1 MKTRTPVPVMIVVPC
16 FGYGGL
22 EQVVLHLARGLDR
35 RAFRPSVCSLLEPDA
50 ALLDD
55 LRATGAVC
63 HVLDKG
69 AGVNPVLPLR
79 LARLMRREGIRL
91 VNAHD
96 VGATLYAAPAA
107 RLAGAGRVVHVEH
120 SQILAKR
127 SRRWVFRTLLRDWTD
142 FSVTVSRD
150 LERHFVERLGI
161 ERGRVLT
168 VPNAVDTARF
178 AASPGAREASR
189 AALGIAPGDFVAG
202 SIGRLTEQKGYEH
215 LLRALPA
222 ILSARPAARLVV
234 TGEGELRGGLE
245 ALARSLGVAER
256 VAFTGIRRDV
266 PELLAAFDVFVLPSL
281 WEGQPITLMEAM
293 AAGKAIVATDVGDNA
308 EMLGVA
314 RNAASFGVGMAGR
327 SAAKAVPDAASATG
341 RFATGDR
348 GLVAPAG
355 DPASLAAAIGRLA
368 EDASFA
374 RSLGERAAAHARREF
389 DVGAMVKRYEAV
401 FEAVLD
407 GDIGRLRSGPD
418 GRGGER

>member
-1 MKTRTPVPVMIVVPC
+1 MPVMIVVPC

-35 RAFRPSVCSLLEPDA
+35 RAFRPSVCSLLAPDA

-55 LRATGAVC
+55 LRSTGVAC

-107 RLAGAGRVVHVEH
+107 RLAGAGSVVHVEH

-127 SRRWVFRTLLRDWTD
+127 SRRWAFRALLRDWTD

-161 ERGRVLT
+161 DPARVLT

-178 AASPGAREASR
+178 AAPAGAREAAR
-189 AALGIAPGDFVAG
+189 AALGIAPGDFVVG

-222 ILSARPAARLVV
+222 ILSARPAARLVI
-234 TGEGELRGGLE
+234 TGDGELRGGLE
-245 ALARSLGVAER
+245 ALARSLGVAGR

-266 PELLAAFDVFVLPSL
+266 PAMLAAFDVFALPSL

-308 EMLGVA
+308 EILG
-314 RNAASFGVGMAGR
+314 AA
-327 SAAKAVPDAASATG
+327 PATG
-341 RFATGDR
+341 RFAAGDR
-348 GLVAPAG
+348 GLVTPAG
-355 DPASLAAAIGRLA
+355 DPAVLAAAIGRLA
-368 EDASFA
+368 EDASLA

-389 DVGAMVKRYEAV
+389 DVGAMVARYESV

-407 GDIGRLRSGPD
+407 GDVARLRGP
-418 GRGGER
+418 GRRGADR